1 MDYDAN
7 RALKLLRIGSGKAD
21 AVFREGQEDAIRHVV
36 DGRGRLLVVQKTG
49 WGKSFVYFIAA
60 KLLREQGGGPALL
73 ISPLLALIRN
83 QIAAATRMGV
93 DAATINFD
101 NRPEWDAVKDL
112 VRRDA
117 VDILLIS
124 PERLANAD
132 FIADILGPMAHRVS
146 LLVIDEAH
154 CISDWGHDFRP
165 DYQRITSMLPNLPN
179 VRLLGTTATANDRV
193 LNDLRAVLGPN
204 ITVQRGPLHRPSL
217 LLQTLAMSNQAERL
231 AWLSE
236 RLHEID
242 GAGIIYTLTRRDAR
256 LLADWLKTQGLK
268 VEAYMGGGNT
278 PEEKAARNQ
287 MEDDLLANRVKALA
301 ATTALSMGFDK
312 PDLAFVIHYQRPQSV
327 VHYYQQ
333 VGRAGR
339 ALDAAHGVLLSGAED
354 QDITDFFIDQAFPTR
369 DEVRTVLNAL
379 EQSRAGYTATELQ
392 KEVNIRPGR
401 INQILRLLELETP
414 APVVQQ
420 RRKWQLTAT
429 RLSPA
434 FWERTA
440 RLTELRRGEQQEMAR
455 YADLTD
461 GHMEFLIKALDGTPE
476 AAPPPNL
483 IPLPTTASA
492 AKAREAV
499 AFLRRYSVPIP
510 PRKQWSDR
518 KSIRENE
525 LTEPGRALCYWGD
538 AGWGNLVRSGK
549 YSDNRFA
556 DELVSASAQLIRE
569 WRPNPAPVWVTCI
582 PSRRR
587 PNLVPDFAE
596 RLASALGLPF
606 RPCLVKTTDRP
617 EQKSMANSAQQS
629 RNVEGSLELAQNP
642 QNRVLPGAVLLV
654 DDMVDSRWTFTV
666 AASLLRQN
674 GCRAVFPFALANT
687 GSG

>member
-7 RALKLLRIGSGKAD
+7 RALELLRVGSGVAD
-21 AVFREGQEDAIRHVV
+21 AVFREGQEDAIRHIV

-93 DAATINFD
+93 DAETINSD
-101 NRPEWDAVKDL
+101 NRPEWDAVKDR

-165 DYQRITSMLPNLPN
+165 DYRRITSILPNLPN

-204 ITVQRGPLHRPSL
+204 ITVQRGSLHRPSL
-217 LLQTLAMSNQAERL
+217 LLQTIAMPNQAERL
-231 AWLSE
+231 AWLAE

-256 LLADWLKTQGLK
+256 LLADWLQTQGLK

-312 PDLAFVIHYQRPQSV
+312 PDLSFVIHYQRPQSV

-339 ALDAAHGVLLSGAED
+339 ALDAAYGTLLSGSED
-354 QDITDFFIDQAFPTR
+354 TDITNFFIDRAFPTR
-369 DEVRTVLNAL
+369 DEVDAAL
-379 EQSRAGYTATELQ
+379 RALAKAPLGLSQNELLS
-392 KEVNIRPGR
+392 KVNIPLNRL
-401 INQILRLLELETP
+401 QQTLKLLELESP
-414 APVVQQ
+414 PPVVQDN
-420 RRKWQLTAT
+420 RKWQLTAE
-429 RLSPA
+429 RLRPA

-440 RLTELRRGEQQEMAR
+440 RLTELRHGEQHEMAR
-455 YADLTD
+455 YADLPD

-483 IPLPTTASA
+483 TPLPATASA
-492 AKAREAV
+492 AKAQEAV
-499 AFLRRYSVPIP
+499 TFLRRYSVPIP

-525 LTEPGRALCYWGD
+525 LAEPGRALCYWGD
-538 AGWGNLVRSGK
+538 AGWSRLVRAGK
-549 YSDNRFA
+549 YEDNRFA
-556 DELVSASAQLIRE
+556 DELVSAAAQAIRE
-569 WRPNPAPVWVTCI
+569 WQPTPSPTWVTCI
-582 PSRRR
+582 PSRER
-587 PNLVPDFAE
+587 PNLVPDFAQ
-596 RLASALGLPF
+596 RLATALGLPF
-606 RPCLVKTTDRP
+606 HPCLVKTADRP
-617 EQKSMANSAQQS
+617 EQKSRANSAQQA
-629 RNVEGSLELAQNP
+629 RNVEGSLGFSQIP
-642 QNRVLPGAVLLV
+642 VLPDPVLLV

-666 AASLLRQN
+666 AASLLRER
-674 GCRAVFPFALANT
+674 GCSAVIPFALANT
-687 GSG
+687 GNG